1 MRKRPL
7 ALAACLLLLLAT
19 AAAGWNTAGHM
30 VSGAIAYQVLKADH
44 PDTLAKVT
52 GLLREHPDFEARWK
66 NRLEADYVDAEER
79 DLYLFM
85 LAARWADDARDDRRF
100 YPPDQQRDRWH
111 YINLPIRVNGPAAT
125 PPDPNNILRGYAVN
139 AAMVKNAGA
148 ATADRAVALT
158 WVFHLVGDVHQPLH
172 VATLFSVD
180 YPTGDRGGNR
190 FYVRARENSSVI
202 TLHQFW
208 DDLIIGSGR
217 FQDTRN
223 RAVELRLRPEF
234 ERTKLKE
241 LGVNGFENWAKE
253 GFPVALKHAYKD
265 GHLQGSTTRTE
276 APILPEEYIKNAK
289 AVGERRIVLAG
300 YRLAAVLHDLMR

>member
-7 ALAACLLLLLAT
+7 VLAAGFLLTLAT
-19 AAAGWNTAGHM
+19 AATGWNTAGHM
-30 VSGAIAYQVLKADH
+30 VSGAIAYQVLKVDH
-44 PDTLAKVT
+44 PDTVAKVAA
-52 GLLREHPDFEARWK
+52 LLREHPDFETRWK
-66 NRLEADYVDAEER
+66 HRLEADYVDAEER

-111 YINLPIRVNGPAAT
+111 YINWPIHVSGPAAT
-125 PPDPNNILRGYAVN
+125 PPDPNNILRGFAVN
-139 AAMVKNAGA
+139 AAIVKNAEA
-148 ATADRAVALT
+148 AAADRAVALA

-172 VATLFSVD
+172 VANLFSAD

-190 FYVRARENSSVI
+190 FFIRARENSSVI
-202 TLHQFW
+202 NLHQFW

-217 FQDTRN
+217 FQDTRH

-234 ERTKLKE
+234 ERPKLTE
-241 LGVNGFENWAKE
+241 LETAGFENWAKE
-253 GFPVALKHAYKD
+253 GFAVALKHTYRE
-265 GHLQGSTTRTE
+265 GNLQGSTTRTE
-276 APILPEEYIKNAK
+276 APVLPEDYVKNAK

-300 YRLAAVLHDLMR
+300 YRLAAVLHELLR